1 MLFRYSAENK
11 NNRASVTLG
20 TCETK
25 RVARN
30 TGNVASLV
38 ASMTV
43 VIFWSFLAVLMENI
57 YDFSDRI
64 TILSTDTAMSKLVVK
79 LINGLK

>member
-1 MLFRYSAENK
+1 MIK
-11 NNRASVTLG
+11 TSVTLG
-20 TCETK
+20 TCETM

-38 ASMTV
+38 ASMTIL
-43 VIFWSFLAVLMENI
+43 IFWSFLAVLMENI
-57 YDFSDRI
+57 LTLLIELHFVLLS
-64 TILSTDTAMSKLVVK
+64 LSTDIVMSKLVVK